1 VSETGDNGGDHE
13 LSHEPALP
21 ASPPL
26 VGAIASLYEH
36 AIDRI
41 LSTPQRV
48 TSAAEG
54 KRVLA
59 RDDGT
64 EALADQVQRVV
75 VLAVPVVRALAHGA
89 RLTRMPWV
97 LIATTTFS
105 IGSTV
110 RSGVREVQVIGSLL
124 AHRLEQ
130 ATGRPADTGL
140 VRRLALELYLAPRGR
155 PSVEDRPLP
164 LRRLLQ
170 RWLFRGALGRDT
182 TRAAAKAL
190 DAAERLDLRPY
201 TGP

>member
-1 VSETGDNGGDHE
+1 VSEADDNDGNHE
-13 LSHEPALP
+13 LSHGPALP

-26 VGAIASLYEH
+26 VGAIASLCEH

-59 RDDGT
+59 RDDGA

-75 VLAVPVVRALAHGA
+75 VLAVPVVRTLAHGA
-89 RLTRMPWV
+89 RVTRMPWV
-97 LIATTTFS
+97 LIATTAFS
-105 IGSTV
+105 VGSTV

-130 ATGRPADTGL
+130 ATGRPADPGL

-170 RWLFRGALGRDT
+170 RWLLRGALGRDT

-190 DAAERLDLRPY
+190 DAAERLDLRSY
-201 TGP
+201 TGS